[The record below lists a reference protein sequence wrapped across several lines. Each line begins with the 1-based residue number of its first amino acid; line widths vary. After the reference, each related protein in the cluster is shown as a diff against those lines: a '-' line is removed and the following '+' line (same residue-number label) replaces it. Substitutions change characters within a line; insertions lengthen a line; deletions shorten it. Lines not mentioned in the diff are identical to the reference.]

1 MLPMWGQFY
10 KQTLPVKRI
19 LEDRLIQSVG
29 ARRRKIVSMF
39 VTSWAAR
46 LNRMFGAKDMLF
58 FEPKGDHFVVHG
70 AVLGVHSVGY
80 AVQG

>member
-1 MLPMWGQFY
+1 MWGQFY

-29 ARRRKIVSMF
+29 ARRRKIVSMV

-46 LNRMFGAKDMLF
+46 LNRMFGANQ
-58 FEPKGDHFVVHG
+58 EGRR
-70 AVLGVHSVGY
+70 
-80 AVQG
+80 